1 MSFVGDPQGIDDFV
15 ALAERALA
23 AIPQELGQHIDNVG
37 FVVEEWAD
45 ARTLR
50 RMGIGQPL
58 QLLGL
63 YRGVPRIRRS
73 VLDVARLPDRVFLYR
88 QPILNYAARTGR
100 MYSVVRHVL
109 VHEIAHHFGFSDAD
123 IDALETG
130 PDRVQVEH

>member
-50 RMGIGQPL
+50 RMGIGYPR

-63 YRGVPRIRRS
+63 YRGVPRIHRS
-73 VLDVARLPDRVFLYR
+73 VLDVARLPDRIFLYR
-88 QPILNYAARTGR
+88 
-100 MYSVVRHVL
+100 
-109 VHEIAHHFGFSDAD
+109 
-123 IDALETG
+123 
-130 PDRVQVEH
+130 